1 MSAFDR
7 LTFFLLAA
15 LPKCSKTKWGISLVR
30 RRTCRGSPKV
40 DRANP
45 PASRSRGGNT
55 MIAGW
60 VGIAFVAFVV
70 WSILFTP
77 IIGIGGIFYAWLAA
91 NITVLVLGFFL
102 ALQNGE

>member
-1 MSAFDR
+1 
-7 LTFFLLAA
+7 
-15 LPKCSKTKWGISLVR
+15 
-30 RRTCRGSPKV
+30 
-40 DRANP
+40 
-45 PASRSRGGNT
+45 